1 MNWKSRL
8 RAEAETAALMA
19 RQRMLSQKHALEEQQ
34 ELLRKRKEELD
45 LDMELAASMAKVSV
59 LKAAEGSC
67 VSNVSVKSDGM
78 NSYLERGKGTQ
89 LRPDTAQFVPE
100 FNTQPAESGGEALLS
115 GYSAVRPKTHNRME
129 PPAAVTG
136 AGPSALLSQPAAA
149 TGEEDSPTQD
159 LTVNFG
165 NSLLTPTLS
174 ARNLGVTIDS
184 QLSLTP
190 NITATTRS
198 CRYTL
203 YNIRRI
209 RPLLTQK
216 AAQVLIQALVI
227 SRLDYCNSLLADLPA
242 TAIRPLQ
249 LIQNAAAR
257 LVINLPKFSHT
268 TPLLR
273 SLHWLPVAARIQF
286 KTLVLTYHA
295 VNGSG
300 PAYIQD
306 MVKPYIP
313 TRTLRSAPA
322 KLLVPPS
329 LRAKHSTRSQLF
341 AVLAPK
347 WWNELSEDTRTA
359 ESLHIFRR
367 KLKTHLFRLY
377 LD

>member
-1 MNWKSRL
+1 MTSLRGCPPTIRKSTPTRL
-8 RAEAETAALMA
+8 NYFSF
-19 RQRMLSQKHALEEQQ
+19 Q
-34 ELLRKRKEELD
+34 
-45 LDMELAASMAKVSV
+45 
-59 LKAAEGSC
+59 
-67 VSNVSVKSDGM
+67 
-78 NSYLERGKGTQ
+78 
-89 LRPDTAQFVPE
+89 
-100 FNTQPAESGGEALLS
+100 
-115 GYSAVRPKTHNRME
+115 
-129 PPAAVTG
+129 
-136 AGPSALLSQPAAA
+136 
-149 TGEEDSPTQD
+149 EEDSPTQD